1 MRRLPNS
8 YLWLLEPT
16 SSSPSTHTKSTADST
31 NNSTSSNTTTK
42 ASSSSDANFNGC
54 VKHNL
59 EGIMDML
66 GQLKTRLIF
75 APRAPK
81 SVHIRRHKA
90 ADLFLD
96 TFIYGAHSTA
106 TDALRGV
113 SIHANTYITLI

>member
-1 MRRLPNS
+1 
-8 YLWLLEPT
+8 
-16 SSSPSTHTKSTADST
+16 
-31 NNSTSSNTTTK
+31 
-42 ASSSSDANFNGC
+42 
-54 VKHNL
+54 
-59 EGIMDML
+59 MDML